1 MAASSFSPAGSEI
14 EPVRQEHII
23 GSKLIQPCRIENKTC
38 EAGALRCR
46 DGFIGIPEEKALLEL
61 GGHYGESIWKMQT

>member
-1 MAASSFSPAGSEI
+1 M
-14 EPVRQEHII
+14 

-61 GGHYGESIWKMQT
+61 GGHHGESIWKMQI

>member
-1 MAASSFSPAGSEI
+1 MI
-14 EPVRQEHII
+14 REHR
-23 GSKLIQPCRIENKTC
+23 SAENKLIGPCRNRKKAC

-61 GGHYGESIWKMQT
+61 GGHHGESIWKMQT